1 MKIKKRMILKKIIAL
16 QEQDE
21 DKELQHI
28 FSEIT
33 GNEGTGPEID
43 STLGKVI
50 KKVWQSELSKDKLKR
65 YHEKYKIPSNC
76 LYSKLPMMDSEI
88 YHHISK
94 PSKTHDVKLQKHWK
108 NIVKA
113 STAVVEILNTL
124 IGIKFMKNCLHKL
137 SQNLN
142 KKPLTP

>member
-43 STLGKVI
+43 STLGKAI

-65 YHEKYKIPSNC
+65 YHEKYKISSKC
-76 LYSKLPMMDSEI
+76 LYLKLLMMDSEI
-88 YHHISK
+88 YHNISK
-94 PSKTHDVKLQKHWK
+94 PSSWCKITKTSEKYSKSFH
-108 NIVKA
+108 
-113 STAVVEILNTL
+113 SSGGNTQ
-124 IGIKFMKNCLHKL
+124 H
-137 SQNLN
+137 SYWY
-142 KKPLTP
+142 